1 MCNPDRI
8 FLTLS
13 EIKEVWMNDRI
24 KLTILL
30 VAVAVGIASAF
41 NSGIVEA
48 APWMILDLI
57 R

>member
-1 MCNPDRI
+1 
-8 FLTLS
+8 
-13 EIKEVWMNDRI
+13 MNDRI